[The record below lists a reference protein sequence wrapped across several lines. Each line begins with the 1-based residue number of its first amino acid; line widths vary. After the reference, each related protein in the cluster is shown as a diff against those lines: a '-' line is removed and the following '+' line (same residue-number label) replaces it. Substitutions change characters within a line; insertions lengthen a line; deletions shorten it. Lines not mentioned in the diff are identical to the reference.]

1 MAALLA
7 TQTRTHTHTHTKSP
21 MITLCEGGG
30 IFVSLSFQRV
40 QGSAF
45 ISVFAFHS
53 NSVLIAFADTPK
65 NFAVVFCRMAGM

>member
-30 IFVSLSFQRV
+30 DFCILVF
-40 QGSAF
+40 SACTG
-45 ISVFAFHS
+45 VC
-53 NSVLIAFADTPK
+53 LY
-65 NFAVVFCRMAGM
+65 